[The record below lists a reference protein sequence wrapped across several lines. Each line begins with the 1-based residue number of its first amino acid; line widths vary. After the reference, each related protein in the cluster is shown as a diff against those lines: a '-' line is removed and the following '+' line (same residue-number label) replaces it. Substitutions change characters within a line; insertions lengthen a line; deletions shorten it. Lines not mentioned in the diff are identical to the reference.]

1 MPEPLLIYGAT
12 GYTGR
17 LLARRAS
24 HLGMNAILAG
34 RGEKSL
40 RTIAQEVDLPSRQFG
55 LDNPVALDA
64 VLRDVAVVL
73 NAAGPFAATARPV
86 VEACL
91 RTGTHY
97 LDVSG
102 ELPAIQA
109 MHRYD
114 SAAHATGIMI
124 MPAVGFVVVAT
135 DCLAAHVASRMPDA
149 HQLRLALSSAELA
162 SRGSYT
168 TMLGLVRA
176 GVSIRREGRLCAVP
190 VGRLECGFDYGA
202 GNRVSA
208 AVSWADVFTA
218 YHTTRIPNIEVYI
231 EAGTWKR
238 YLYQAAAYFAGP
250 LGLAPVQALL
260 KLQARAFPEGP
271 SEEQRA
277 AAPRVIVAEAEDRY
291 RRRVQ
296 ARLYTPDGYDFTA
309 LSALAIAERVM
320 AGDFLTGFQT
330 PGGLYG
336 ADLVLQLQGV
346 RREDANEA

>member
-1 MPEPLLIYGAT
+1 LAGHLLIYGAT

-17 LLARRAS
+17 LLAKRAS
-24 HLGMNAILAG
+24 ELGMNAILAA
-34 RGEKSL
+34 RGEKPL
-40 RTIAQEVDLPSRQFG
+40 RAVAQGTNLPCRHVRLDDL
-55 LDNPVALDA
+55 VALHA
-64 VLRDVAVVL
+64 VLRDAVVVL
-73 NAAGPFAATARPV
+73 NAAGPFAATARPL

-91 RTGTHY
+91 STGTHY

-109 MHRYD
+109 LHRYD
-114 SAAHATGIMI
+114 SAAHASGIMI

-149 HQLRLALSSAELA
+149 RQLRLALSRAEFA
-162 SRGSYT
+162 SRGSYS

-176 GVSIRREGRLCAVP
+176 GVSIRRDGRLCAVP
-190 VGRLECGFDYGA
+190 VGRLERGFDYGV
-202 GNRVSA
+202 GKRIST

-218 YHTTRIPNIEVYI
+218 YHTTQIPNVEVYM
-231 EAGTWKR
+231 EADAWRR
-238 YLYQAAAYFAGP
+238 YLYQAAAYFAAP
-250 LGLAPVQALL
+250 LGLGPVQALL
-260 KLQARAFPEGP
+260 KLQVRVLPEGP
-271 SEEQRA
+271 SEGQRA

-320 AGDFLTGFQT
+320 AGDIAIGFQT

-336 ADLVLQLQGV
+336 ADFVLRFQGV
-346 RREDANEA
+346 RREDVNGA